1 MKSNETPRSSASRRR
16 ERTARGSKFFEHH
29 IVWHDFDLILMHNR
43 SFFIIFALTL
53 TSNFNNF
60 TQKVTSNWAGISI
73 SEIFCLFSLAVLYS
87 KCDLVRSLLR
97 DPLRDA
103 LRYWMSAFFD
113 SSERKIYKFEK
124 FETKSSFKI
133 HLKLTTMPKLIW
145 CICSKS

>member
-1 MKSNETPRSSASRRR
+1 MIQPISSRSASRRR
-16 ERTARGSKFFEHH
+16 ERTARGSTFSKHH
-29 IVWHDFDLILMHNR
+29 IDWQDSDLILMHGR
-43 SFFIIFALTL
+43 LFLLIFTLTL
-53 TSNFNNF
+53 TSNFNIF
-60 TQKVTSNWAGISI
+60 TQKLTSNWASI
-73 SEIFCLFSLAVLYS
+73 SNSGIFCLFSFAVLYS